1 MGTDSCLVVPTLGE
15 RPEMLRQSL
24 ESIARHGAG
33 TRAVVVAPADRC
45 EAIEP
50 VVSRAGGVL
59 LEQHGNGQSDA
70 INQGWDERGLSARWL
85 TWLGDDDLL
94 EPQSMQRCIA
104 ALDETPAASMV
115 WGAVRYIDV
124 DGGPLFVFRP
134 PPLYGPR
141 LMRYGHNLV
150 QQPGSLLRRSAV
162 EAVGHL
168 DVRLRFA
175 MDLDLFLR
183 LSAHGPIMQ
192 LNEVLASF
200 RWHADSLTAGQG
212 DASEAE
218 AASVR
223 RRNRP
228 RQPAEQWLER
238 AALTI
243 TQAQYWWSKR

>member
-15 RPEMLRQSL
+15 RIEMLRQSL
-24 ESIARHGAG
+24 ESVARNGAG

-50 VVSRAGGVL
+50 VVSQAGGVL
-59 LEQHGNGQSDA
+59 LEQHGKGQSDA
-70 INQGWDERGLSARWL
+70 INQGWAEQGLSARWW

-104 ALDETPAASMV
+104 VLKQSPAASMV

-124 DGGPLFVFRP
+124 HGSPMFVFRP

-168 DVRLRFA
+168 DVTLRFA

-183 LSAHGPIMQ
+183 LSTHGPIVR
-192 LNEVLASF
+192 LNDVLASF
-200 RWHADSLTAGQG
+200 RWHEDSLTAGQG
-212 DASEAE
+212 NASEGE

-223 RRNRP
+223 RRYRP
-228 RQPAEQWLER
+228 RRPTERWLER

-243 TQAQYWWSKR
+243 THGQYWWSKR